1 MNMHSLENIT
11 KFLNN
16 ETLLDQNKL
25 DKAFE
30 LLYPEVKKIAYG
42 QLQKTHN
49 LAGVTPTLL
58 VNECYIKLTNSVS
71 VDLKNR
77 KHFFSLVAR
86 CMRFFLVDLIRKQ
99 YKLENTSITNLSV
112 TQITADDNFE
122 TDIIELDQALNR
134 LEKMD
139 AELLNIVELRFFS
152 GFSLDEI
159 AELLDSNKT
168 RIYRKWLLA
177 KAVLLNLIEEKD
189 TASA

>member
-1 MNMHSLENIT
+1 MGTLKNIT
-11 KFLNN
+11 EFLNN
-16 ETLLDQNKL
+16 DTLLDQNKL
-25 DKAFE
+25 DKVFE
-30 LLYPEVKKIAYG
+30 EVKKIANR

-71 VDLKNR
+71 VDLKNK

-99 YKLENTSITNLSV
+99 YNLKESSATQFSV
-112 TQITADDNFE
+112 TQIIADDTFQ
-122 TDIIELDQALNR
+122 TDIIELDYALNK

-139 AELLNIVELRFFS
+139 KDLLNIVELRFFS

-159 AELLDSNKT
+159 AELLDSNQTK
-168 RIYRKWLLA
+168 IYRKWLLA
-177 KAVLLNLIEEKD
+177 KAILVNFIDERKATD
-189 TASA
+189 A